1 MTTSETTE
9 TAIKQTRL
17 ATTAQGATTDAPEA
31 RRYDVVIVG
40 GGPAGLSAAEAA
52 ARGGARVAVLERQ
65 KEIGYPIHT
74 SGGSWIP
81 DMRAL
86 GIPAELFYP
95 IHSVTFLSPNQQARF
110 DYADP
115 ICCVLDV
122 RGVYQHL
129 ATRAVAAGVEIHP
142 NSPVEG
148 PIIEDGWVVGV
159 IAKDHRNRPGAWR
172 AGVVIDASGFS
183 STVVTRAGLRKGFRR
198 YGYGAEYDLAAPN
211 YDQHSLYLIMGSQVA
226 PSGYAWAFPRGKGR
240 VRLGVGVIRP
250 DVEADAREYLD
261 TFAQRLPALAPAFVG
276 ASPLEYHTGLFP
288 SEGVVEHFVSDG
300 LLATGDSAGHGS
312 TLVGEGIRFAIYSGQ
327 MAGAVAAEAVRAE
340 DTSAAYLAR
349 YERQWRARFGREME
363 ISYLVNQRI
372 AAWTDAQWD
381 EGMNLLR
388 RLTPAQ
394 AADLL
399 RGDYSVSLFLGVLRR
414 NPGLLR
420 TGARKFFDLAM
431 ARLGRP
437 TPVTVAELAQGAG

>member
-1 MTTSETTE
+1 MTVVGSTQS
-9 TAIKQTRL
+9 
-17 ATTAQGATTDAPEA
+17 ATTDGA
-31 RRYDVVIVG
+31 RQYDVLVVG

-52 ARGGARVAVLERQ
+52 AKGGARVAVLERQ
-65 KEIGYPIHT
+65 KEIGYPVHT
-74 SGGSWIP
+74 SGGSWIS

-86 GIPAELFYP
+86 GIPTELYYP
-95 IHSVTFLSPNQQARF
+95 IRNVTFLSPQREVRF
-110 DYADP
+110 SYAEP
-115 ICCVLDV
+115 VCCVLDV

-129 ATRAVAAGVEIHP
+129 AGRAVAAGAEIHP

-148 PIIEDGWVVGV
+148 PIEEDGRIVGV
-159 IAKDHRNRPGAWR
+159 TAKDHRNRPATWR
-172 AGVVIDASGFS
+172 APVVIDASGFS
-183 STVVTRAGLRKGFRR
+183 STLVTRVGLRQGFRR
-198 YGYGAEYDLAAPN
+198 YGYGAEYDFYAPN
-211 YDQHSLYLIMGSQVA
+211 YDQDSLYLIMGSQVA

-261 TFAQRLPALAPAFVG
+261 SFSERLPRLAPAFAG

-288 SEGVVEHFVSDG
+288 SEGMVERFVGHG

-327 MAGAVAAEAVRAE
+327 MAGSVAAEAVRAG
-340 DTSAAYLAR
+340 DPSAQFLLR
-349 YERQWRARFGREME
+349 YDRQWRARFGREMD

-372 AAWTDAQWD
+372 AGWSDDQWD
-381 EGMNLLR
+381 EGLDLLR
-388 RLTPAQ
+388 RVSPAQ
-394 AADLL
+394 AAELL
-399 RGDYSVSLFLGVLRR
+399 RGDYSVGLFLGVLRR

-420 TGARKFFDLAM
+420 TSARKFFDLAL

-437 TPVTVAELAQGAG
+437 QPITEAEVAEASA